1 MTPTKCL
8 DKLPVMTKP
17 HLPQDHPHLDPA
29 PAEHRGEDTQGGTPR
44 WDDVYARRP
53 EWDIGRPQP
62 AFLALAE
69 AGVIRGRVLD
79 VGCGT
84 GDHVLMC
91 AARGLDA
98 TGIDVSAGA
107 LETARLKARERG
119 LSARFLLHDACRL
132 PELGESFDT
141 VLDSGLFVHVI
152 EEDGGREAYVDG
164 LRTVVPPDGRYF
176 MLCFRAQGGR
186 HRGLTPEEIA
196 TAFADGWQVDSIE
209 PVTLDG
215 ATTPGGIP
223 AWRVAVTR
231 R

>member
-1 MTPTKCL
+1 M
-8 DKLPVMTKP
+8 DRAAAHHGV
-17 HLPQDHPHLDPA
+17 
-29 PAEHRGEDTQGGTPR
+29 GDTRSGSPR

-69 AGVIRGRVLD
+69 AGAIRGKVLD

-84 GDHVLMC
+84 GEHVLMC
-91 AARGLDA
+91 AARDLDA

-107 LETARLKARERG
+107 LEAARRKARERG

-132 PELGESFDT
+132 SELGESFDT

-152 EEDGGREAYVDG
+152 EHDADREAYIDG
-164 LRTVVPPDGRYF
+164 LRIVIPPGGRYF
-176 MLCFRAQGGR
+176 MLCFRAQVPR
-186 HRGLTPEEIA
+186 HRGLTLQEIA
-196 TAFADGWQVDSIE
+196 AAFADGWQVETIE
-209 PVTLDG
+209 PATLDG
-215 ATTPGGIP
+215 ATTPGGTP
-223 AWRVAVTR
+223 AWRLAVTR